1 MIVDFTVSNF
11 RSIKEAQTL
20 SFYAQRKTEHLA
32 DNIHYPAEAKIGILT
47 SAGIYGANASGKSN
61 FLLALKA
68 LSELVCESGDL
79 KDGESIDVYAPYR
92 LSQQT
97 KDAPT
102 SFELEFVLN
111 GERYLYKVSFDKTRI
126 HYEYLGFY
134 PQGKTRS
141 VMAKLFERNEADTW
155 KDIAFGSLFT
165 GGTKRYPLFANN
177 LYLSKAGNSAD
188 SPQRIRD
195 VYQYLRNSLVF
206 KDIHNKT
213 QNVHFSMLGSSVWKS
228 SPKIVTSVAQMLS
241 AIDTGIYD
249 IKMIDIDRSDLHHKL
264 PHNMPDDLKQ
274 SLISDLKKM
283 PIFAHKMDTG
293 DYSYFNLND
302 ESSGTFALVH
312 FLPLLMAILKIGGI
326 LIWDEIESSLHP
338 HIAELIIKLFNDPSV
353 NVKHA
358 QLLFTTH
365 NMALMN
371 QHTMRKDQLWLTEK
385 HQGVTSISS
394 LEDFSEDSLKSNSP
408 FAKWYDE
415 GRLGGIPALDYGI
428 VRDLMTPK
436 AEDNEDAEA

>member
-32 DNIHYPAEAKIGILT
+32 DNIHYPAEAKIGVLT

-68 LSELVCESGDL
+68 LSELVSESGDL
-79 KDGESIDVYAPYR
+79 KDGESIDAYEPYR

-97 KDAPT
+97 KDTPT
-102 SFELEFVLN
+102 QFELEFVLN

-141 VMAKLFERNEADTW
+141 VMAKLFERNDADSW

-195 VYQYLRNSLVF
+195 VYQYLRSALVF
-206 KDIHNKT
+206 KDVRRLRADPKWKNNGGIVKT
-213 QNVHFSMLGSSVWKS
+213 ISALLSVVDVGINAMVIRKQDNS
-228 SPKIVTSVAQMLS
+228 DFLNNLPTDLPEPIKAKILEDVNNLPFFEHVNESGDS
-241 AIDTGIYD
+241 EYFEESIESTGTQY
-249 IKMIDIDRSDLHHKL
+249 
-264 PHNMPDDLKQ
+264 
-274 SLISDLKKM
+274 
-283 PIFAHKMDTG
+283 
-293 DYSYFNLND
+293 
-302 ESSGTFALVH
+302 LVH
-312 FLPLLMAILKIGGI
+312 TLPLLIGVLKQGKI

-338 HIAELIIKLFNDPSV
+338 HVAELIIKLFNDPSV
-353 NVKHA
+353 NVNHA
-358 QLLFTTH
+358 QLVFTTH
-365 NMALMN
+365 NMALMS

>member
-11 RSIKEAQTL
+11 RSIKAAQTL
-20 SFYAQRKTEHLA
+20 SLYAQRKTEHLA

-68 LSELVCESGDL
+68 LSELVSESGDL
-79 KDGESIDVYAPYR
+79 KDGESIDVYEPYR

-102 SFELEFVLN
+102 QFELEFVLN
-111 GERYLYKVSFDKTRI
+111 SERYQYKVSFDKTRI

-141 VMAKLFERNEADTW
+141 VIAKLFERNDADTW

-188 SPQRIRD
+188 SPKRIRD
-195 VYQYLRNSLVF
+195 VYQYLRNALVF
-206 KDIHNKT
+206 KDVRRLRADPKWKNNANLVKT
-213 QNVHFSMLGSSVWKS
+213 ISALLSVVDVGINAMVIKKQDNS
-228 SPKIVTSVAQMLS
+228 DVLDNFPTDLPEPIKAKILEDVNNLPVFEHVNESGDS
-241 AIDTGIYD
+241 EYFEESIESTGTQY
-249 IKMIDIDRSDLHHKL
+249 
-264 PHNMPDDLKQ
+264 
-274 SLISDLKKM
+274 
-283 PIFAHKMDTG
+283 
-293 DYSYFNLND
+293 
-302 ESSGTFALVH
+302 LVH
-312 FLPLLMAILKIGGI
+312 TLPLLIGVLKQGKI

-338 HIAELIIKLFNDPSV
+338 HVAELIIKLFNDPSV
-353 NVKHA
+353 NVNHA

>member
-1 MIVDFTVSNF
+1 MVVDFTVSNF
-11 RSIKEAQTL
+11 RSIKAAQTL
-20 SFYAQRKTEHLA
+20 SFYAERKTEHLA
-32 DNIHYPAEAKIGILT
+32 DNIHYPAEAKIGVLT

-68 LSELVCESGDL
+68 LSELVSESGDL
-79 KDGESIDVYAPYR
+79 KDGESIDAYEPYR

-141 VMAKLFERNEADTW
+141 VIAKLFERNDADSW
-155 KDIAFGSLFT
+155 KHIAFGSLFT

-195 VYQYLRNSLVF
+195 VYQYLRSALVF
-206 KDIHNKT
+206 KDVRRLRADPKWKNNGDIVKT
-213 QNVHFSMLGSSVWKS
+213 ISALLSVVDVGINAMVIRKQDNS
-228 SPKIVTSVAQMLS
+228 DFLNNLPTDLPEPIKAKILEDVNNLPFFEHVNESGDS
-241 AIDTGIYD
+241 EYFEESIESTGTQY
-249 IKMIDIDRSDLHHKL
+249 
-264 PHNMPDDLKQ
+264 
-274 SLISDLKKM
+274 
-283 PIFAHKMDTG
+283 
-293 DYSYFNLND
+293 
-302 ESSGTFALVH
+302 LVH
-312 FLPLLMAILKIGGI
+312 TLPLLIGVLKQGKI

-353 NVKHA
+353 NVNHA
-358 QLLFTTH
+358 QLVFTTH
-365 NMALMN
+365 NMALMS

>member
-11 RSIKEAQTL
+11 RSIKEVQTL

-32 DNIHYPAEAKIGILT
+32 ENIHYPAEAKIGVLT

-68 LSELVCESGDL
+68 LSEFVSESGDL
-79 KDGESIDVYAPYR
+79 KDGEPIDAYEPYR

-111 GERYLYKVSFDKTRI
+111 GERYLYKVSFDAKRI
-126 HYEYLGFY
+126 YSEYLGFY
-134 PQGKTRS
+134 PKGKTRS
-141 VMAKLFERNEADTW
+141 VIAKLFERNDADTW
-155 KDIAFGSLFT
+155 KDISFGSLLT

-177 LYLSKAGNSAD
+177 AYLSKAGNSAD
-188 SPQRIRD
+188 SPKKIRD
-195 VYQYLRNSLVF
+195 VYQYLCNSLVF
-206 KDIHNKT
+206 KDVRRLRADPQWKNNGELIKT
-213 QNVHFSMLGSSVWKS
+213 ISAFLSIVDVGICGMVIRKEDNSDVLDNLPTDLPEPIKA
-228 SPKIVTSVAQMLS
+228 KILEDVNNLPFFEHVNESGDS
-241 AIDTGIYD
+241 EFFEESIESTGTQY
-249 IKMIDIDRSDLHHKL
+249 
-264 PHNMPDDLKQ
+264 
-274 SLISDLKKM
+274 
-283 PIFAHKMDTG
+283 
-293 DYSYFNLND
+293 
-302 ESSGTFALVH
+302 LVH
-312 FLPLLMAILKIGGI
+312 ILPLLVNVLEKGKI

-338 HIAELIIKLFNDPSV
+338 HIVELVVKLFNDPCV
-353 NVKHA
+353 NVSHA

-385 HQGVTSISS
+385 HQGSTSISS
-394 LEDFSEDSLKSNSP
+394 LEDFNEDSLKPSSP

-415 GRLGGIPALDYGI
+415 GRLGGIPTVHYGA
-428 VRDLMTPK
+428 VRELMTPK
-436 AEDNEDAEA
+436 VEDNKDAEA

>member
-32 DNIHYPAEAKIGILT
+32 DNIHYPAEAKIGVLT

-68 LSELVCESGDL
+68 LSEFVSETGGLAEEEL
-79 KDGESIDVYAPYR
+79 IEAYEPYR
-92 LSQQT
+92 LSNET
-97 KDAPT
+97 KNAPT
-102 SFELEFVLN
+102 NFELEFVLN
-111 GERYLYKVSFDKTRI
+111 GERYLYKVSFDAKRI
-126 HYEYLGFY
+126 YSEYLGFY
-134 PQGKTRS
+134 PSGRTRS
-141 VMAKLFERNEADTW
+141 VPAALFNREQEHDW
-155 KDIAFGSLFT
+155 KSIKFGSLFT
-165 GGTKRYPLFANN
+165 GGKLRHALFLNN
-177 LYLSKAGNSAD
+177 SYLSKAGNSAD
-188 SPQRIRD
+188 SPKQIRD
-195 VYQYLRNSLVF
+195 VYQYIRNNIVF
-206 KDIHNKT
+206 IE
-213 QNVHFSMLGSSVWKS
+213 LGRF
-228 SPKIVTSVAQMLS
+228 
-241 AIDTGIYD
+241 
-249 IKMIDIDRSDLHHKL
+249 RSDPKWKKDKNLINTISKL
-264 PHNMPDDLKQ
+264 LSVVDVG
-274 SLISDLKKM
+274 ISRVDVRKEDKSDFFSDFPVDVPEAIKEKILEDVSNV
-283 PIFAHKMDTG
+283 P
-293 DYSYFNLND
+293 YFEHLTEDGTSEFFD
-302 ESSGTFALVH
+302 ESLESMGTRQLVH
-312 FLPLLMAILKIGGI
+312 ILPLLFNIITKGKV

-353 NVKHA
+353 NVNHA

-385 HQGVTSISS
+385 HQGATSISS

-415 GRLGGIPALDYGI
+415 GRLGGIPAVNYGI

-436 AEDNEDAEA
+436 REGDEDAEA

>member
-11 RSIKEAQTL
+11 RSIKAAQTL
-20 SFYAQRKTEHLA
+20 SFYAERKTEHLA
-32 DNIHYPAEAKIGILT
+32 DNIHYPAEAKIGVLT

-68 LSELVCESGDL
+68 LSELVSESGDL
-79 KDGESIDVYAPYR
+79 KDGESIDAYEPYR

-102 SFELEFVLN
+102 SLELEFVLN

-141 VMAKLFERNEADTW
+141 VMAKLFERNDADSW

-195 VYQYLRNSLVF
+195 VYQYLRNALVF
-206 KDIHNKT
+206 KDVRRLRADPKWKNNGDIVKT
-213 QNVHFSMLGSSVWKS
+213 ISALLSVVDVGINAMVIRKQDNS
-228 SPKIVTSVAQMLS
+228 DVLDNFPTDLPEPIKAKILEDVNNLPFFEHVNESGDS
-241 AIDTGIYD
+241 EYFEESIESTGTQY
-249 IKMIDIDRSDLHHKL
+249 
-264 PHNMPDDLKQ
+264 
-274 SLISDLKKM
+274 
-283 PIFAHKMDTG
+283 
-293 DYSYFNLND
+293 
-302 ESSGTFALVH
+302 LVH
-312 FLPLLMAILKIGGI
+312 TLPLLIGVLKQGKI

-394 LEDFSEDSLKSNSP
+394 LEDFSEDSLKFNSP